1 MAPFSLYIHIPFCKS
16 KCAYCD
22 FFSVAGSK
30 LIKDSYIEKL
40 LEEAEKRA
48 VQFGVS
54 EWKTIYIGGGTP
66 SLLKADQI
74 ENLLSNL
81 LKIRPV
87 SHNGEITFE
96 CNPDDITEEL
106 LMTLKKSGV
115 NRLSIGLQS
124 MNEASLKLVNR
135 RAGRAENL
143 NAIELINRFW
153 VEKEKIFDLEPN
165 GEKSTKSR
173 RFSVDLIC
181 GLPLETKASF
191 FEGLKIVL
199 DCGADHVSLYSLTLE
214 ENTALFD
221 AVENGTVELPDTEET
236 DGWWIDACELLEK
249 SGFKQ
254 YEVSNFAKEG
264 CFSRHNMTYWRMEP
278 YIGIGAG
285 ATGTVKNLRYT
296 NTSVIEHWI
305 KNFADEK
312 ENLSTETQKFEYLMM
327 GFRTFEGVD
336 EDEFERRFGEK
347 IENSMEPVCS
357 KWLNRGLAV
366 KNGKKIALNKKGL
379 LLLNAFLEE
388 ILENFNI
395 S

>member
-1 MAPFSLYIHIPFCKS
+1 MS
-16 KCAYCD
+16 
-22 FFSVAGSK
+22 
-30 LIKDSYIEKL
+30 
-40 LEEAEKRA
+40 
-48 VQFGVS
+48 Q
-54 EWKTIYIGGGTP
+54 
-66 SLLKADQI
+66 
-74 ENLLSNL
+74 
-81 LKIRPV
+81 
-87 SHNGEITFE
+87 
-96 CNPDDITEEL
+96 
-106 LMTLKKSGV
+106 
-115 NRLSIGLQS
+115 
-124 MNEASLKLVNR
+124 
-135 RAGRAENL
+135 

-347 IENSMEPVCS
+347 IEKLPFRENYVTLIKP
-357 KWLNRGLAV
+357 
-366 KNGKKIALNKKGL
+366 KNLGISAKEAYTKYSLKENKPKLDMTEKMLIALLDKENIKPFLHNDLEFAVFDDYVELQKIKQAVP
-379 LLLNAFLEE
+379 NAIMSGSGSTYFA
-388 ILENFNI
+388 LENIKNI
-395 S
+395 SLDNSYEIFNDLEFIEEGVGLVNFCKEN